1 MKLDLFHSCLACD
14 RKSPERE
21 NVANVFGQSR
31 LFREK
36 SVRQTARVQRYFI
49 RSQNMAELLLN
60 RNFHEVVYKR
70 LEKYVPSFSI
80 SLSFYQTNL
89 LLSPQSRYVF
99 DIKKQF

>member
-1 MKLDLFHSCLACD
+1 MS
-14 RKSPERE
+14 S
-21 NVANVFGQSR
+21 
-31 LFREK
+31 
-36 SVRQTARVQRYFI
+36 TYFI

-70 LEKYVPSFSI
+70 LEKYAPSFSI

-89 LLSPQSRYVF
+89 VLSPQSRYVF